1 MKPYPIPE
9 PTENPVAALVIFY
22 KVTKGIE
29 YDNRV
34 WDKIHF
40 ARCMKAAKDIL
51 MALESFETSKK
62 CIEELSD
69 RFNSNSLTWSLE
81 TIVKHAFDWKL
92 EQGEKKNVKQAKSRF
107 LHQLNEQRANGA
119 TSLNGTKTGPALLA
133 PLRDFG
139 IIQPDSGDEDRRRME
154 VRGGVGEGT
163 RETDLEVPP
172 ARKDRASASQG

>member
-1 MKPYPIPE
+1 MKPYSIPE
-9 PTENPVAALVIFY
+9 PTENPAAALVIFY

-40 ARCMKAAKDIL
+40 PRCMKAAKDIL
-51 MALESFETSKK
+51 MALESFETSKR

-69 RFNSNSLTWSLE
+69 RFNSNSLSWSLE

-92 EQGEKKNVKQAKSRF
+92 EQGDKSNVKQTKSRF
-107 LHQLNEQRANGA
+107 LNKLNEQRSNSAIALNGA
-119 TSLNGTKTGPALLA
+119 QTGPALLA

-139 IIQPDSGDEDRRRME
+139 VVLPESRPPERGSLE
-154 VRGGVGEGT
+154 VRRGVGGPT

-172 ARKDRASASQG
+172 AREAGER